1 MHPLRKLDFSL
12 NTALSAKGWGKITRD
27 VFFPSNM
34 KLEELNLTGT
44 MMDSQEK
51 LDAIFNPMKA
61 AALDNDNNKLALHTL
76 LTHNIS
82 MKQGWQQYM
91 SSRPKNYKMLEDLP
105 VEQDENFHT
114 GHIEGV
120 PDSFG
125 GLVSIVNKAI
135 YNSTNF
141 LIPTSRWTTS

>member
-1 MHPLRKLDFSL
+1 
-12 NTALSAKGWGKITRD
+12 
-27 VFFPSNM
+27 
-34 KLEELNLTGT
+34 
-44 MMDSQEK
+44 MDSQEK
-51 LDAIFNPMKA
+51 LDAIFDPMKA
-61 AALDNDNNKLALHTL
+61 AALDNDNNQLALHTL

-91 SSRPKNYKMLEDLP
+91 SPRPKNYKMLEDLP

-141 LIPTSRWTTS
+141 LIPTSRWTTSQDVRFGEFHMDISVGLLKPLSDYFVQNP